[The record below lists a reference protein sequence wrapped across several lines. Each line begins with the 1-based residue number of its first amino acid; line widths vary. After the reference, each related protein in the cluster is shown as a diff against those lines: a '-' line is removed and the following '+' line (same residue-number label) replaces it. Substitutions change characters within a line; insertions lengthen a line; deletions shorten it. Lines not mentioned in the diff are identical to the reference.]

1 MKTRVFT
8 DKEDLAPAAE
18 MLKGGGLV
26 AVPTETVYGLCVNGL
41 DERAVA
47 ALYEAKGRPEVKP
60 LSLMI
65 PGAGAMDRYALDIP
79 PQAYTLSEKFWPGPL
94 TIVLRTKEIIPPIT
108 LSGGQTV
115 GLRCPDHPMTLALLE
130 KAGIPLAGPS
140 ANPSGRPSPKTA
152 AEVLGYFDGRIDAV
166 LDGGPCGIGRES
178 TIIDMSDV
186 PYRTL
191 RRGALP
197 DSEIDEALLGAMRV
211 IGLTGG
217 SGSGKTTALRCLEEL
232 GALILDADRIYHELT
247 VGSAAM
253 QTELTARFGPVYRD
267 GALDRRALAAV
278 VFSDPAALADLNRIT
293 HKYVQDEIE
302 ARLRAHAM
310 AGGTLAAIDAIELL
324 NIESGRRTWPKVA
337 VTAPVEDR
345 VRRLMVRDSISAE
358 AARARIAAQHSDEWF
373 REHCDHVL
381 VNDGDRAGFEETCKN
396 YFTEVLGR
404 HA

>member
-1 MKTRVFT
+1 MNTYYTST
-8 DKEDLAPAAE
+8 DFAAVAE
-18 MLKGGGLV
+18 ILEHGGL
-26 AVPTETVYGLCVNGL
+26 AALPTETVYGLAADAANETAV
-41 DERAVA
+41 ER
-47 ALYEAKGRPEVKP
+47 LYQVKGRPEAKP
-60 LSLMI
+60 LSLLVSG
-65 PGAGAMDRYALDIP
+65 PEALDANCAP
-79 PQAYTLSEKFWPGPL
+79 VPEGARALARRFWPGPL
-94 TIVLRTKEIIPPIT
+94 TLVLPSRKLEAPAVRAGGET
-108 LSGGQTV
+108 L
-115 GLRCPDHPMTLALLE
+115 GLRCPDHPLTLEVLQRLGRPVA
-130 KAGIPLAGPS
+130 APS
-140 ANPSGRPSPKTA
+140 ANRSGEPSPKTA
-152 AEVLGYFDGRIDAV
+152 QAVLDVFDGRIDAV
-166 LDGGPCGIGRES
+166 LDGGPCELGRES
-178 TIIDMSDV
+178 TVLDMSAA
-186 PYRTL
+186 PYRIL
-191 RRGALP
+191 RQGALP
-197 DSEIDEALLGAMRV
+197 AEDIAGALRDALTV
-211 IGLTGG
+211 VGLTGG

-232 GALILDADRIYHELT
+232 GALILDADQIYHELSRN
-247 VGSAAM
+247 SAAM
-253 QTELTARFGPVYRD
+253 QTELTGRFGPVYRD

-310 AGGTLAAIDAIELL
+310 GGGTLAAIDAIELL

>member
-1 MKTRVFT
+1 TLVLPSRKL
-8 DKEDLAPAAE
+8 EAPAVRA
-18 MLKGGGLV
+18 GG
-26 AVPTETVYGLCVNGL
+26 ETL
-41 DERAVA
+41 
-47 ALYEAKGRPEVKP
+47 
-60 LSLMI
+60 
-65 PGAGAMDRYALDIP
+65 
-79 PQAYTLSEKFWPGPL
+79 
-94 TIVLRTKEIIPPIT
+94 
-108 LSGGQTV
+108 
-115 GLRCPDHPMTLALLE
+115 GLRCPDHPLTLEVLQRLGRPVA
-130 KAGIPLAGPS
+130 APS
-140 ANPSGRPSPKTA
+140 ANRSGEPSPKTA
-152 AEVLGYFDGRIDAV
+152 QAVLDVFDGRIDAV
-166 LDGGPCGIGRES
+166 LDGGPCELGRES
-178 TIIDMSDV
+178 TVLDMSAA
-186 PYRTL
+186 PYRIL
-191 RRGALP
+191 RQGALP
-197 DSEIDEALLGAMRV
+197 AEDIAGALRDALTV
-211 IGLTGG
+211 VGLTGG

-232 GALILDADRIYHELT
+232 GALILDADQIYHELT

-324 NIESGRRTWPKVA
+324 NIEAGRRTWPKVA

-381 VNDGDRAGFEETCKN
+381 VNDGDRAGFEQTCKN